1 MELSIVVLFGVI
13 IGSFLN
19 VLIVRIP
26 KGISVVFPSSHCIKC
41 DTKLKWWHNIPIL
54 SWLILGGR
62 CFFCKSKISIHY
74 PLVELFSGLI
84 FLLVYLKELDLTL
97 SFINSGVFVL
107 LLALSIIDLRYKA
120 VPDSLNLLALTLAIF
135 SSVTLVENFQNA
147 LLFAGGFALLRFY
160 ISYFLKREAMGEADI
175 MIASTMGAIVGIK
188 LGLMSIFLSAILALI
203 AFLVVKKRDYELPFI
218 PFLALALFIVYLFD
232 RFFLNLFMV
241 MYG

>member
-1 MELSIVVLFGVI
+1 MELSIVVLFGVV

-26 KGISVVFPSSHCIKC
+26 KGISVVFPSSHCIEC

-74 PLVELFSGLI
+74 PLVEFFSGLI